1 MEVFRGA
8 KLPLLSARYTLYPE
22 TPTGEFKGA
31 LQLRSTECCAAVAVP
46 LRLTSAVLPEVELLV
61 MVSCPVD
68 VPAATGVKTTVSFT
82 AMVGLRVTGNVRPEI
97 VNPEP
102 VMLALLTVTG
112 ALPVDVKVRTWV
124 ADDSITILPKSR
136 LVALIVST
144 GFETLTPVPLRDTVA
159 VAFEDE
165 SLVTTKLPIA
175 APATVGVKVICKFKA
190 WPGSSLRGTVIA
202 AVENPEPLTD
212 TPLRVTGP
220 VPVDLS
226 EMASVAVLFTVT
238 LPKLRLVA
246 LTVSCGTGAAT
257 PVPLRLTVAGLAL
270 LLMVRVPAEAP
281 AVLGS
286 NVTCN
291 VREDPGF
298 SDTGNVLP
306 DTA

>member
-1 MEVFRGA
+1 MEVFRSV

-22 TPTGEFKGA
+22 IATGELTGA
-31 LQLRSTECCAAVAVP
+31 LQVRFAECAAVPVP

-102 VMLALLTVTG
+102 VTLALLTVTG
-112 ALPVDVKVRTWV
+112 EGPVDVKVRIWV
-124 ADDSITILPKSR
+124 ADDAITVFPKSR

-144 GFETLTPVPLRDTVA
+144 GFEALAPVPLRDTVA
-159 VAFEDE
+159 LAFEDE
-165 SLVTTKLPIA
+165 SLVTTRLPVA
-175 APATVGVKVICKFKA
+175 APETVGVKLICKFRV
-190 WPGSSLRGTVIA
+190 WPGFSLRGKAIE

-226 EMASVAVLFTVT
+226 VMVWVAVLFTVT
-238 LPKLRLVA
+238 LPKLRLVG
-246 LTVSCGTGAAT
+246 LTVS
-257 PVPLRLTVAGLAL
+257 
-270 LLMVRVPAEAP
+270 
-281 AVLGS
+281 
-286 NVTCN
+286 
-291 VREDPGF
+291 
-298 SDTGNVLP
+298 
-306 DTA
+306 